1 MWRHFV
7 CSFATMPTSTSR
19 WTGGSRGIV
28 ESVRAGC
35 CCTIFPVGPR
45 VGRLSGSYEVHYWFV
60 AFSTDTGFLFKNDAQ
75 FSIIGN
81 APILDRDLCTTGQG
95 EVRAGAWG
103 TSLITSCAQKG
114 MLERDLETPC
124 VGVAVASCQAYV
136 GPALGGVFS
145 MRDALDC
152 SQLQAPRHPAQGL
165 IQSRHQ
171 HRLVKLNSASCDFF
185 FFSSWDWDSG
195 LCEHIRKQWCLLCW
209 TLSCISD
216 WKEKMDKANLDV
228 AGASP

>member
-1 MWRHFV
+1 M
-7 CSFATMPTSTSR
+7 
-19 WTGGSRGIV
+19 
-28 ESVRAGC
+28 
-35 CCTIFPVGPR
+35 
-45 VGRLSGSYEVHYWFV
+45 
-60 AFSTDTGFLFKNDAQ
+60 
-75 FSIIGN
+75 
-81 APILDRDLCTTGQG
+81 DRDLCTTGQG

-114 MLERDLETPC
+114 ILERDLETPC

-185 FFSSWDWDSG
+185 FFFFPGTEIQGSVNTLESNDVFSV
-195 LCEHIRKQWCLLCW
+195 EH
-209 TLSCISD
+209 S
-216 WKEKMDKANLDV
+216 V
-228 AGASP
+228 ASLIGKRRWIKPIWM